1 MQKKNKQF
9 QWKKNVVSEDSQS
22 VEIFSIVKYLV
33 YLVYLEILSLDIP
46 REYKAELDDDPIINV
61 IRTFEKHPSIRKI
74 KGHMH
79 TNSVFS
85 FDYVI
90 KEEVEKEIR
99 LHKKKISQFSRITKD
114 LLSQIIS
121 ENFNHTI
128 DSGIFQIH

>member
-1 MQKKNKQF
+1 MAKCKTYNFSGKHAKKRTNSF
-9 QWKKNVVSEDSQS
+9 SGKKNVVSEDSQS

-46 REYKAELDDDPIINV
+46 REYKPELDDDPIINV

-74 KGHMH
+74 KGHTH

-99 LHKKKISQFSRITKD
+99 LHKKKIS
-114 LLSQIIS
+114 
-121 ENFNHTI
+121 
-128 DSGIFQIH
+128 

>member
-1 MQKKNKQF
+1 MCKTTQKNQNDLDVEEVTYNRLFWRNVKPIIFLANTQKKEQIVSVE
-9 QWKKNVVSEDSQS
+9 KNVVSEDSQS

-46 REYKAELDDDPIINV
+46 REYKPELDDDPIINV

-90 KEEVEKEIR
+90 KEKLR
-99 LHKKKISQFSRITKD
+99 KK
-114 LLSQIIS
+114 
-121 ENFNHTI
+121 
-128 DSGIFQIH
+128 